1 MECVTLKISDFSG
14 SYGFFCCPLCRGKGL
29 FKMTASSGWC
39 ENCKAFFSYFGGR
52 HLSTGGSMVAMDT
65 QVER

>member
-1 MECVTLKISDFSG
+1 
-14 SYGFFCCPLCRGKGL
+14 
-29 FKMTASSGWC
+29 MTASSGWC

-52 HLSTGGSMVAMDT
+52 HLSTGGSMVAMDV